1 MHKSGLNVYDGRPQF
16 LLLTAMSD
24 FDRPSTRSRQTSASG
39 KSWRRSPSVSKR
51 TSSTKCS
58 HSCRVGPVTRPQTV
72 KFRSRR
78 VCIDLGSQWNERGKQ
93 MRLEEEALV
102 RHLDVVPRRHAP
114 ALVGE
119 SLLLLE
125 STQMLDQGV
134 AEDQVERAVFERQM
148 TRVALDDT
156 QVRDA
161 LVTRVILVVRR
172 QEVQHHN
179 VGLDG

>member
-1 MHKSGLNVYDGRPQF
+1 
-16 LLLTAMSD
+16 
-24 FDRPSTRSRQTSASG
+24 
-39 KSWRRSPSVSKR
+39 
-51 TSSTKCS
+51 
-58 HSCRVGPVTRPQTV
+58 
-72 KFRSRR
+72 
-78 VCIDLGSQWNERGKQ
+78 